1 MARVEF
7 FQRPLPLLGAAV
19 LLHLSIISTQVTT
32 ASGLPLLQAVAFG
45 AVAEVQRL
53 AMAAGGAVAD
63 GWRGYVAL
71 RGAHEDNRRLREAL
85 QQTELRLQEERALA
99 QQAADLRRLL
109 ELKVAAPVSTTA
121 ADIIGASSTSGYRA
135 ILINKGRQD
144 GLEADM
150 AILSPDGV
158 VGRVAQAGL
167 HTAKVQLLIDRT
179 AAIGAMVERS
189 RAQGVVMGGGD
200 QSLQLQYVS
209 GLADVREG
217 DLVVSSGI
225 DGVYPS
231 GFVIGTVDL
240 VDRGPISY
248 REIRVRPAVD
258 VTRLAHVL
266 VVTAPVPPSDDA
278 TGVPQP

>member
-1 MARVEF
+1 MARVEI
-7 FQRPLPLLGAAV
+7 FQRPLPLLGGAV
-19 LLHLSIISTQVTT
+19 LLHLSLISAQVTT
-32 ASGLPLLQAVAFG
+32 ASGLPVLQAVAFG
-45 AVAEVQRL
+45 AVAEVQRVV
-53 AMAAGGAVAD
+53 MATGSAVAD
-63 GWRGYVAL
+63 GWSGYIAL
-71 RGAHEDNRRLREAL
+71 RGAHEENARLRAEL

-99 QQAADLRRLL
+99 QQAGDLRRLL
-109 ELKVAAPVSTTA
+109 ELRAAAAVATTA
-121 ADIIGASSTSGYRA
+121 ADIIGASGTSGYRA

-144 GLEADM
+144 GLETDM

-167 HTAKVQLLIDRT
+167 HTAKVQLLMDRT

-225 DGVYPS
+225 DGVYPQ
-231 GFVIGTVDL
+231 GFVIGTVEL
-240 VDRGPISY
+240 VDRGPVSY

-258 VTRLAHVL
+258 VTRLEHVL
-266 VVTAPVPPSDDA
+266 VVTAPVLPTDDTA
-278 TGVPQP
+278 GAPQP

>member
-1 MARVEF
+1 MARVEL
-7 FQRPLPLLGAAV
+7 FQRPVPLLGAAV
-19 LLHLSIISTQVTT
+19 LLHLSIISAQVTT

-53 AMAAGGAVAD
+53 AVATAGSVAD
-63 GWRGYVAL
+63 TWRHYVAL
-71 RGAHEDNRRLREAL
+71 RGAQEENSRLRTAL
-85 QQTELRLQEERALA
+85 QQRELRLQEERALA
-99 QQAADLRRLL
+99 QQAAGLRRLL
-109 ELKVAAPVSTTA
+109 ELKAAAPVSTTA
-121 ADIIGASSTSGYRA
+121 ADIIGASGTSGYRS

-144 GLEADM
+144 GVEADM

-189 RAQGVVMGGGD
+189 RAQGVVMGSGD

-209 GLADVREG
+209 GLADVRQG

-225 DGVYPS
+225 DGVYPQ

-240 VDRGPISY
+240 VDRGPVSY

-258 VTRLAHVL
+258 VTRLEQVL
-266 VVTAPVPPSDDA
+266 VVTSPTRPPTDEM
-278 TGVPQP
+278 GEPQP

>member
-1 MARVEF
+1 M
-7 FQRPLPLLGAAV
+7 LSAAC
-19 LLHLSIISTQVTT
+19 H
-32 ASGLPLLQAVAFG
+32 
-45 AVAEVQRL
+45 
-53 AMAAGGAVAD
+53 
-63 GWRGYVAL
+63 YVAL
-71 RGAHEDNRRLREAL
+71 RGAQEENTQLRTAL
-85 QQTELRLQEERALA
+85 QQLELRLQEERALA
-99 QQAADLRRLL
+99 QQAAGLRRLL
-109 ELKVAAPVSTTA
+109 ELKAAAPVSTTA
-121 ADIIGASSTSGYRA
+121 ADIIGASGTSGYRA

-144 GLEADM
+144 GVEADM

-189 RAQGVVMGGGD
+189 RAQGVVMGVGD

-209 GLADVREG
+209 GLADVRQG

-225 DGVYPS
+225 DGVYPQ

-240 VDRGPISY
+240 VDRGPVSY

-258 VTRLAHVL
+258 VTRVEQVL
-266 VVTAPVPPSDDA
+266 VVTSPTRPPTDA
-278 TGVPQP
+278 TGETQP